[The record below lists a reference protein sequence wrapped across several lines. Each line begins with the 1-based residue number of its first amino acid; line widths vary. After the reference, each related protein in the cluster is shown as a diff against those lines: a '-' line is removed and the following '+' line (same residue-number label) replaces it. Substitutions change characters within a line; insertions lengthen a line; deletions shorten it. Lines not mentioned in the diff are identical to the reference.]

1 MAPEVFRHEIYN
13 ETVDIYSY
21 GMIFFYLLVG
31 RPPWP
36 NLAGLDAV
44 RKASDMGDRPNI
56 PRDVD
61 ARLQLLLQDCW
72 DENPRARPTFSRII
86 EILAQYSTD
95 TFKQNSN
102 DVLTTNPNLENDRCG
117 CIIQ

>member
-1 MAPEVFRHEIYN
+1 MNNFFAHAQDEFLFVLFWIIIFVVAGYTLFNILPNNTRTLTHKHTRSYRFMAPEVFRHKVYN
-13 ETVDIYSY
+13 ETVDTYSY

-56 PRDVD
+56 PRDIGTY
-61 ARLQLLLQDCW
+61 
-72 DENPRARPTFSRII
+72 P
-86 EILAQYSTD
+86 
-95 TFKQNSN
+95 
-102 DVLTTNPNLENDRCG
+102 
-117 CIIQ
+117 

>member
-1 MAPEVFRHEIYN
+1 MAPEVFRHEVYN

-36 NLAGLDAV
+36 TLAGLDAV
-44 RKASDMGDRPNI
+44 RRASDMGDRPNI

-72 DENPRARPTFSRII
+72 DENPKARPPFSRII
-86 EILAQYSTD
+86 EILAQYSSD

-102 DVLTTNPNLENDRCG
+102 DVLTAQSNTGNDPC
-117 CIIQ
+117 CLIQ